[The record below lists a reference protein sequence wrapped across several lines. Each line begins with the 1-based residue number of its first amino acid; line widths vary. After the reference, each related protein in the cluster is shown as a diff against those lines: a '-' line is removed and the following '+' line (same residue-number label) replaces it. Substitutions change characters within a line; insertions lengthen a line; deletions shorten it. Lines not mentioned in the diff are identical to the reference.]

1 VVVQHSLILKGADMD
16 KEIVIRV
23 MIPESVWRQVK
34 SIAALEG
41 KTVSTFVTKA
51 LLHELEADKKEI
63 AEHEYSFKRREK

>member
-1 VVVQHSLILKGADMD
+1 MD

-23 MIPESVWRQVK
+23 MIAESVWRQVK

-51 LLHELEADKKEI
+51 LLHEIERDMKEI
-63 AEHEYSFKRREK
+63 NEHYEAFKRREK

>member
-1 VVVQHSLILKGADMD
+1 MD

-51 LLHELEADKKEI
+51 LLHEIERDEKEI
-63 AEHEYSFKRREK
+63 AEHKEAFKRKEK